1 MHRRKDKGGS
11 RKTNNGNTERI
22 KRKQSPQKK
31 QTTMKLS
38 KHNSKRTGIARIIRN
53 IAAMFL
59 SSFNTVSKYHGYT
72 ATYNMPGRGTL

>member
-1 MHRRKDKGGS
+1 
-11 RKTNNGNTERI
+11 
-22 KRKQSPQKK
+22 
-31 QTTMKLS
+31 MKLS

-59 SSFNTVSKYHGYT
+59 SSFNTVSKYQGYT